1 MPREKEVGSMTR
13 SCSLLR
19 HHFISALLLNGQIGW
34 SRTARLRLVCPDDGQ
49 RRLALV
55 SDGSMEMPRMATFL
69 LKAASRHA

>member
-1 MPREKEVGSMTR
+1 MPREKEVGSMIR

-69 LKAASRHA
+69 LIAASRHA